1 VGIGIGGMVI
11 AETVEG
17 LERYPIQV
25 RFPREDR
32 DSLANL
38 SSLPI
43 LTKSGATVAPG
54 DGGETGGGRRPRP

>member
-43 LTKSGATVAPG
+43 LTKSGATVPW
-54 DGGETGGGRRPRP
+54 RRWRNWWWPTARP